1 MSQYNLV
8 LPENRRGSVI
18 KKEVL
23 LRPSLFFGLL
33 RKSKIISYL
42 VTVDPS
48 FQGKDKY
55 CVFKTEKN
63 GKWLKEGDNAI
74 TVAIKQAV
82 DDHETPIGMKAYKE
96 LF

>member
-8 LPENRRGSVI
+8 LPENRRGEVI

-23 LRPSLFFGLL
+23 LKPSLFGLG
-33 RKSKIISYL
+33 KSKIISYL
-42 VTVDPS
+42 VVVDPS

-55 CVFKTEKN
+55 RVFKMEKN

-74 TVAIKQAV
+74 TLAIKQAV
-82 DDHETPIGMKAYKE
+82 DDHETPIGREAYKE